1 MEIAKR
7 DTVVTKLETEKKE
20 IQDKLDK
27 MKLQFEKAAIESK
40 RQMAKLEDDCN
51 SSGQVWPL
59 IHFFLFLFNSK

>member
-40 RQMAKLEDDCN
+40 RQMAKLEDDCS

-59 IHFFLFLFNSK
+59 IQFFSV